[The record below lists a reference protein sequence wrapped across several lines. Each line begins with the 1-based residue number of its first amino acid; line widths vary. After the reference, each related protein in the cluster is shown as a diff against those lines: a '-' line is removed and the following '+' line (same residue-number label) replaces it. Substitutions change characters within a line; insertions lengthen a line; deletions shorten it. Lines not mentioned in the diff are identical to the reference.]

1 MWGWIFGPSRIGLPS
16 VGIIIWGN
24 PMKKLTAFAIKAAM
38 TRPGTYQDGD
48 GLFLKVNKKGGEYW
62 ILRLQRDG
70 KRHDIGLGSA
80 KLLPPE
86 EARRLEQRREGKVWV
101 GKLSIR
107 GAR

>member
-48 GLFLKVNKKGGEYW
+48 GLFLKVNKKGGAYW
-62 ILRLQRDG
+62 LLRLQRDG
-70 KRHDIGLGSA
+70 KRQDIGLGSA
-80 KLLPPE
+80 KRSE
-86 EARRLEQRREGKVWV
+86 ERRV
-101 GKLSIR
+101 GKECVSTCR
-107 GAR
+107 SRWSPYP